1 MTTQTSVIRQ
11 DGEGEQLWFAGG
23 GLMTMKAT
31 IDETNKTFALF
42 EDQEVGG
49 KATPLHR
56 HPNNDEVLYVLEGE
70 IIAYIAGEERT
81 VGKGGVFVA
90 LRGEPHA
97 FMVTSEAARLLC
109 MTIPGTGWAEVQYR
123 ELCDPAE
130 PGAVPGAHPT
140 DFARLGEVAAARS
153 DSIELLGPPPFASA
167 QPQTA
172 TPA

>member
-1 MTTQTSVIRQ
+1 MTTPMSVIRQ
-11 DGEGEQLWFAGG
+11 DGEGEHLWFAGG
-23 GLMTMKAT
+23 GLFTMKTTLA
-31 IDETNKTFALF
+31 ETNKAFCLH
-42 EDQEVGG
+42 EDREVSG

-70 IIAYIAGEERT
+70 ILAYMAGEEHW

-109 MTIPGTGWAEVQYR
+109 MTVPGTGWPELFYR
-123 ELCDPAE
+123 ELCESAE
-130 PGAVPGAHPT
+130 PGAVPGTHPT
-140 DFARLGEVAAARS
+140 NFAKLGEVAAAHPE
-153 DSIELLGPPPFASA
+153 SIEILGPPPFASMA
-167 QPQTA
+167 HETS

>member
-1 MTTQTSVIRQ
+1 MTTPMSIIRQ
-11 DGEGEQLWFAGG
+11 DGEGQQLWFAGG
-23 GLMTMKAT
+23 GLFTMKAT
-31 IDETNKTFALF
+31 FEETNKPFALF

-70 IIAYIAGEERT
+70 IVAYIAGAERR
-81 VGKGGVFVA
+81 VGKGGIFVA

-97 FMVTSEAARLLC
+97 FMVTSEAARLLA
-109 MTIPGTGWAEVQYR
+109 MTVPGTGWAEVSYR

-130 PGAVPGAHPT
+130 PGAVLGSHPT
-140 DFARLGEVAAARS
+140 DFVRLGEVAAAHS
-153 DSIELLGPPPFASA
+153 DSIEILGPPPFGST
-167 QPQTA
+167 QPV